1 LWGNFFQKVPPH
13 PFKNFHVFFME
24 KTGRAVRSSFA
35 ERVPHTFFVSSN
47 SIEADDLLLG
57 GKLPRGCK
65 QSLRPYNPKEC
76 KFLARTSSA
85 RPYNQKECKFLAIPE
100 KRKTQ
105 CALPCQGGGT
115 ATAVGG

>member
-1 LWGNFFQKVPPH
+1 MIVGELFEKVPPH

-76 KFLARTSSA
+76 KFLRGRAMLAPTIKKRANSLLFPKSVKHSA
-85 RPYNQKECKFLAIPE
+85 PSLVRE
-100 KRKTQ
+100 
-105 CALPCQGGGT
+105 GT
-115 ATAVGG
+115 PRL